1 MRCSPFMVIRKKRD
15 DALLR
20 NISGLPKEITDNYR
34 SDATIGKVLSDY
46 KVTTLGELKR
56 KLRGR

>member
-1 MRCSPFMVIRKKRD
+1 MPQSLHMVIRKKRD
-15 DALLR
+15 DTLLR
-20 NISGLPKEITDNYR
+20 NISGLPKEITDKYR
-34 SDATIGKVLSDY
+34 SDTTIGRVLSDY